1 MKISLQAVKI
11 ALAGFIIPFMA
22 VYSPAL
28 LLQSGGWFDVVYITV
43 KVLIA
48 VGLWGVAAV
57 GYWLAPVNWFERLFA
72 FVAAAFLIA
81 AVPLTDEIG
90 FALAALFAVWHT
102 VRARSARRNAQ
113 PAGSA

>member
-1 MKISLQAVKI
+1 
-11 ALAGFIIPFMA
+11 MA

-28 LLQSGGWFDVVYITV
+28 LLQTGGWLDVTYITF
-43 KVLIA
+43 KVLVA

-57 GYWLAPVNWFERLFA
+57 GYWLAPVNWLERAFA

-90 FALAALFAVWHT
+90 FALAALFAAWHAW
-102 VRARSARRNAQ
+102 RARSLRRSAEPAR
-113 PAGSA
+113 ST